1 MMTGSPLRSCGR
13 RGTTPVMKLNHN
25 DYRQR
30 VLGCWMG
37 KNIGGTLGAPFEFI
51 RQVNEVSFY
60 TQDLGGEPL
69 PNDDLD
75 LQLLWLIALEERGL
89 DIDAHRLAEYWLSY
103 ITPHWS
109 EYGTA
114 KVNLRAGLQ
123 PPFSG
128 IVGNDWK
135 HSCGAFIRSEIW
147 ACIAPGLPDVA
158 VRYAIEDAVV
168 DHGDGEGTWGEVF
181 FAAAESAAFV
191 CDDLATL
198 IEIGLS
204 YIPAECG
211 VAKAVRCAVDCA
223 ASGMDWREARDEI
236 LGHHRGATLFGIP
249 ERTSEADRAKGF
261 DTGELGYDAPSNVAL
276 AVLALL
282 VGGDDFGRVVTT
294 ATNCGEDTDCTAA
307 TAGAMF
313 GLMHGIDAI
322 PARWIEPIGREI
334 KTLCLNLGELGH
346 FGSQVPSDVDDLT
359 DRTERI
365 ARQLLARH
373 RNRMTLTDTEP
384 TDTAGAAAEAL
395 RAAGPLAEDLATRVG
410 VARHRFDFFTVDVA
424 YADGPTIRDGQTKAV
439 TLTIRNTYKTHATFM
454 VRWHLP
460 DGWTVEPSRTGALL
474 CLPPIMGPPASA
486 TFTLRAGDLTGPVAR
501 CVVELTIDGRATT
514 LLVPVILR
522 NGNLM
527 G

>member
-1 MMTGSPLRSCGR
+1 MN
-13 RGTTPVMKLNHN
+13 LNRN

-37 KNIGGTLGAPFEFI
+37 KNIGGTLGAPFEFF
-51 RQVNEVSFY
+51 RQVNDVTFY

-89 DIDAHRLAEYWLSY
+89 DLDAHRLAEYWLSY

-158 VRYAIEDAVV
+158 VRYAIEDAIV

-198 IEIGLS
+198 IEIGLA
-204 YIPAECG
+204 YIPDDCG
-211 VAKAVRCAVDCA
+211 VARAVRCAVDCA
-223 ASGMDWREARDEI
+223 ASGMDWRDARDEI
-236 LGHHRGATLFGIP
+236 LRQHRGSTLFGIP
-249 ERTSEADRAKGF
+249 ARTSDDDRAKGF

-282 VGGDDFGRVVTT
+282 IGGDDFGRVVTT

-313 GLMHGIDAI
+313 GLMHGMDAI
-322 PARWIEPIGREI
+322 PTRWIKPIGREI
-334 KTLCLNLGELGH
+334 KTISLNLGELGQ
-346 FGSQVPSDVDDLT
+346 FGSQVPGDVDDLT

-373 RNRMTLTDTEP
+373 RGRMVLTDAEP
-384 TDTAGAAAEAL
+384 TDLADVSPDGLCAAESL
-395 RAAGPLAEDLATRVG
+395 TRDLATRVG
-410 VARHRFDFFTVDVA
+410 VGRHRFDFFTVDLA
-424 YADGPTIRDGQTKAV
+424 YADGPTIRDGQAKAV
-439 TLTIRNTYKTHATFM
+439 TLTIRNTYKTHATFV

-474 CLPPIMGPPASA
+474 CLPAIMSPQTTA
-486 TFTLRAGDLTGPVAR
+486 TFTLHAGELTGPVAR
-501 CVVELTIDGRATT
+501 CVVELTIDGRSTVM
-514 LLVPVILR
+514 LVPVILR